1 MACGRARRG
10 GMVGSRTRGR
20 GRAAGIREQ
29 SNVMPPKVRAW
40 LRGVVRIAL
49 PAACPPSSTACMAP
63 HLGVAA
69 IRVPRLHVR
78 GCRAPSPSPAG
89 RWPAHNVISTPRCD
103 GVVWAPPLTGAA
115 SGVARHRHWRRQAR
129 RGRCGHGVLNGA
141 ASCGADAR
149 GEPRCPRA
157 RPCRV
162 GARAA
167 AGIAPADRNG
177 VAPRTCRSSHRS
189 GLPLAFAGWSSS
201 QAANCQH

>member
-78 GCRAPSPSPAG
+78 GCRAPAARTAAGSAAGLVTPSLGRRCAVAFARRPLARPQCYLDPALRRRGVGAAIDRRCLWG
-89 RWPAHNVISTPRCD
+89 RA
-103 GVVWAPPLTGAA
+103 APPLAEAGEEGEVRA
-115 SGVARHRHWRRQAR
+115 WRVERCSVVR
-129 RGRCGHGVLNGA
+129 RGCAWRAPLPAGA
-141 ASCGADAR
+141 PVPG
-149 GEPRCPRA
+149 GRA
-157 RPCRV
+157 
-162 GARAA
+162 
-167 AGIAPADRNG
+167 
-177 VAPRTCRSSHRS
+177 
-189 GLPLAFAGWSSS
+189 SSS
-201 QAANCQH
+201 WNRSC